1 MVGGM
6 GGSTTVLMHVSHFV
20 RAVLSSTACPTTSV
34 QNCVLVSPELRQ
46 SEQS

>member
-1 MVGGM
+1 MVGRM
-6 GGSTTVLMHVSHFV
+6 GGSNTVLLHVSHSV
-20 RAVLSSTACPTTSV
+20 RTVLSSTVCPTTSV